1 MLTAVHPVEG
11 LAGLQVARGLASS
24 WESPWKSQAE
34 DFLQS
39 LITST
44 YAADKLQGHSWGK
57 ATTLK
62 LQLQPSE
69 AKMRQAVILC
79 PGAQRWQP
87 QPPCLSQE
95 AHSEYR
101 AGAYRSTLRL

>member
-1 MLTAVHPVEG
+1 MSVNQRLRQVMLTAVHPVEG

-62 LQLQPSE
+62 LQLQPVHRGWLTNRTHTVVP
-69 AKMRQAVILC
+69 AGLQHRVRK
-79 PGAQRWQP
+79 P
-87 QPPCLSQE
+87 
-95 AHSEYR
+95 HS
-101 AGAYRSTLRL
+101 